1 MPLERLLPGQ
11 TGGVHGLEPDFCSAQ
26 MRPYARRKLAKTAIC
41 QEPEKGGLEL
51 LAVNIG
57 F

>member
-51 LAVNIG
+51 LAVDIG